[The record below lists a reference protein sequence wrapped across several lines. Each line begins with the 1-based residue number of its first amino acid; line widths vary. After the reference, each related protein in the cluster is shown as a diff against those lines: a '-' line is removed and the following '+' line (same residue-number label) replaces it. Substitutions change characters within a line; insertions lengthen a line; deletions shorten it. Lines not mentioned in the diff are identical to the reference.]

1 MRRAVLLLLLAGVPL
16 VGAAQGPTSPAPQG
30 PTLRASVDQV
40 VVDVVVTDAAGQP
53 VSGLT
58 AADFEIVER
67 GRPQAIATFAEVVL
81 PLVRR
86 EVALPSPGDIRTN
99 QRAGESRVYVLLLD
113 DANVRL
119 ERSPVVQNAARR
131 FLARYV
137 QPGDLVAVLT
147 TTGLG
152 ATRQEPTEDLALVDA
167 AIARFAG
174 VMTEAFESASTQR
187 AARAYASRNADPMST
202 RRTSTTLI
210 DDGSVDVKDD
220 ARDEGRERASLT
232 LRTLENVAESLAHIP
247 GRRKTV
253 LFFSEGPLVPVRDTE
268 MLATE
273 ARVLAA
279 AARANM
285 AIYALNPTGL
295 DHPTTGDSRGLEGV
309 PGSLDSLATQ
319 RSRDL
324 NLGVNGVVVQ
334 RRLMAAAVL
343 QNLAGSTGGVAT
355 IDQTNLD
362 GALDRIATDSSHYY
376 LLGYAP
382 ADAKREGR
390 YRPIEVRLK
399 KPGYKVSAR
408 KGYVE
413 ADDKAL
419 RKAKDKEKGKGG
431 AAGPLADLIRRP
443 VPTAGLPLSA
453 QAIVLPGGRN
463 NVRVVVEVGPQALLR
478 DGGTDGP
485 ATALDLVIVPV
496 ATGGQVMPAVE
507 GTAPL
512 GVPGIDAATIR
523 ERGLRIMQTLTL
535 APGRYQLR
543 IAARETGR
551 DTTGSVIAEAIVP
564 AADAGL
570 GMSPL
575 VLSSRQAGRIP
586 SATRDAALET
596 ALGGRPPT
604 TARAFDTADTVSA
617 YAELIDAG
625 ASTVRPVEV
634 STVIR
639 TAGGRELVR
648 SPQPNANQG
657 VAAGRSFAYVVDLP
671 LKSLAPGRY
680 TLRVEARVAGES
692 AIVARETDF
701 EVRSAAAP

>member
-1 MRRAVLLLLLAGVPL
+1 MRRAVALLLLTGLPLA
-16 VGAAQGPTSPAPQG
+16 GAAQSPSPQG
-30 PTLRASVDQV
+30 PILRASVDQV
-40 VVDVVVTDAAGQP
+40 VVDVVVTDADGQP

-67 GRPQAIATFAEVVL
+67 GRPQAVATFTEVVL

-86 EVALPSPGDIRTN
+86 DVALPSPGDVRTN
-99 QRAGESRVYVLLLD
+99 QRAAESRVYVLLLD

-152 ATRQEPTEDLALVDA
+152 VTRQEPTEDMALVDA

-174 VMTEAFESASTQR
+174 VATEGFESASAQR
-187 AARAYASRNADPMST
+187 AAQARASRNADPMST

-220 ARDEGRERASLT
+220 ARDEGRERANLT
-232 LRTLENVAESLAHIP
+232 LRTLENVAESLAHVP
-247 GRRKTV
+247 GRRKAV
-253 LFFSEGPLVPVRDTE
+253 LFFSEGPLVPLRDSE
-268 MLATE
+268 MLAAE

-295 DHPTTGDSRGLEGV
+295 DHPTTGDSRGVEGI

-362 GALDRIATDSSHYY
+362 AALERIATDSSHYY
-376 LLGYAP
+376 LLGYTP
-382 ADAKREGR
+382 DDAKREGR

-399 KPGYKVSAR
+399 KPGYTLSAR

-419 RKAKDKEKGKGG
+419 RKAREKGKGG

-443 VPTAGLPLSA
+443 VPTAGLALSA

-463 NVRVVVEVGPQALLR
+463 NVRVVVEVAPQALLA
-478 DGGTDGP
+478 DGAAPGKD
-485 ATALDLVIVPV
+485 AALDLVIVPV
-496 ATGGQVMPAVE
+496 AAGGQVMPAIE
-507 GTAPL
+507 GTAAL
-512 GVPGIDAATIR
+512 AVAGADAATIR
-523 ERGLRIMQTLTL
+523 ERGVRIMQTLTL

-551 DTTGSVIAEAIVP
+551 GTAGSVIAEAIVP

-570 GMSPL
+570 GISPL
-575 VLSSRQAGRIP
+575 VLSSRQAGRVP
-586 SATRDAALET
+586 SATRDPALET

-604 TARAFDTADTVSA
+604 TVRTFDTADTVSA

-625 ASTVRPVEV
+625 AATVRPVQV

-639 TAGGRELVR
+639 AAGGRELVR

-680 TLRVEARVAGES
+680 TLRVEARAAGD
-692 AIVARETDF
+692 AAVVARETDF
-701 EVRSAAAP
+701 EVRSAP

>member
-1 MRRAVLLLLLAGVPL
+1 MKRVVLSLLLAGLPFA
-16 VGAAQGPTSPAPQG
+16 GAAQGPTSPPLPQG

-40 VVDVVVTDAAGQP
+40 VVDVVVTDADGQP

-58 AADFEIVER
+58 AADFEVVER
-67 GRPQAIATFAEVVL
+67 GRPQAIATFAEVSL

-86 EVALPSPGDIRTN
+86 DRALPPAGDIRSN

-113 DANVRL
+113 DANVRQ
-119 ERSPVVQNAARR
+119 ERSPIVQAAARR
-131 FLARYV
+131 FLERYV
-137 QPGDLVAVLT
+137 QAGDLVAVLT

-152 ATRQEPTEDLALVDA
+152 VTRQEPTEDLALADA

-174 VMTEAFESASTQR
+174 VATEGFESASSGR
-187 AARAYASRNADPMST
+187 AQRAYAARNADPMST
-202 RRTSTTLI
+202 RRTSTTLL

-220 ARDEGRERASLT
+220 ARDEGRERANVT

-253 LFFSEGPLVPVRDTE
+253 LFFSEGPLIPLRDSE
-268 MLATE
+268 MLAVE
-273 ARVLAA
+273 GRVLAA

-285 AIYALNPTGL
+285 SIYALNPTGL
-295 DHPTTGDSRGLEGV
+295 DHPMTFDGRGLEAV
-309 PGSLDSLATQ
+309 PGSFDSQAVQ

-343 QNLAGSTGGVAT
+343 QNLAASTGGVAT

-362 GALDRIATDSSHYY
+362 SALERIATDSSHYY

-382 ADAKREGR
+382 ADLKREGR
-390 YRPIEVRLK
+390 YRPLEVRLK
-399 KPGYKVSAR
+399 KPGYTVSAR

-419 RKAKDKEKGKGG
+419 RKARDKEKGG
-431 AAGPLADLIRRP
+431 ATGPLAELIRRP
-443 VPTAGLPLSA
+443 VPTAGLPLGA

-463 NVRVVVEVGPQALLR
+463 NVRVVVEVGAQALLL
-478 DGGTDGP
+478 DGAAGQKGS
-485 ATALDLVIVPV
+485 AIDLVIVPV
-496 ATGGQVMPAVE
+496 AAGGQVMPAVE
-507 GTAPL
+507 GTATL
-512 GVPGIDAATIR
+512 AVPAGDAATIR
-523 ERGLRIMQTLTL
+523 DRGLRLMQTLTL
-535 APGRYQLR
+535 GPGRYQLR
-543 IAARETGR
+543 IAARETVRG
-551 DTTGSVIAEAIVP
+551 TAGSVIVEAIVP

-570 GMSPL
+570 GISPL
-575 VLSSRQAGRIP
+575 VLSSRQAGRVP

-604 TARAFDTADTVSA
+604 TARAFETTDTISA
-617 YAELIDAG
+617 YAELIDGG
-625 ASTVRPVEV
+625 ATTARPVEV

-639 TAGGRELVR
+639 SAGGRELVR

-657 VAAGRSFAYVVDLP
+657 VAPGRSFAYVVDLP
-671 LKSLAPGRY
+671 LTSLAPGRY
-680 TLRVEARVAGES
+680 TLRVEARADGNDQV
-692 AIVARETDF
+692 VARETDF
-701 EVRSAAAP
+701 EVRSAAP

>member
-1 MRRAVLLLLLAGVPL
+1 MRRAVLLLLLTGLPL
-16 VGAAQGPTSPAPQG
+16 AGAAQGPASPPQG
-30 PTLRASVDQV
+30 PILRASVDQV
-40 VVDVVVTDAAGQP
+40 VVDVVVTDAQGQP
-53 VSGLT
+53 VPGLT

-81 PLVRR
+81 PMARR
-86 EVALPSPGDIRTN
+86 EVALPSPGDVRTN

-119 ERSPVVQNAARR
+119 ERSPVVQAAARR

-152 ATRQEPTEDLALVDA
+152 VTRQEPTEDLALADA

-174 VMTEAFESASTQR
+174 AATEGFESASAQR
-187 AARAYASRNADPMST
+187 AARAAATRNADPMST

-220 ARDEGRERASLT
+220 ARDEGRERANIT
-232 LRTLENVAESLAHIP
+232 MRTLENVAESLAHIP

-253 LFFSEGPLVPVRDTE
+253 LFFSEGPLIPLRDSE
-268 MLATE
+268 MLAVE

-285 AIYALNPTGL
+285 AIYPLNPAGL
-295 DHPTTGDSRGLEGV
+295 DHPSAFDGRGLEAV
-309 PGSLDSLATQ
+309 PGSLDSLAVQ

-334 RRLMAAAVL
+334 RRMMAAAVL
-343 QNLAGSTGGVAT
+343 QNLAASTGGVAT
-355 IDQTNLD
+355 IDRTNLD
-362 GALDRIATDSSHYY
+362 AALDRIATDSSHYY
-376 LLGYAP
+376 LLGYSP
-382 ADAKREGR
+382 DDAKREGR
-390 YRPIEVRLK
+390 YRPIEVRLR
-399 KPGYKVSAR
+399 KPGYTVSAR

-419 RKAKDKEKGKGG
+419 RKAREKAKGG

-478 DGGTDGP
+478 DGAATGTD
-485 ATALDLVIVPV
+485 ATLDLVIVPV
-496 ATGGQVMPAVE
+496 AAGGQVMPAVE
-507 GTAPL
+507 GTATL
-512 GVPGIDAATIR
+512 AVPAGDAATIR
-523 ERGLRIMQTLTL
+523 DHGLRLMQTLTL

-543 IAARETGR
+543 IAAREAVRGTA
-551 DTTGSVIAEAIVP
+551 GSVIAEAIVP
-564 AADAGL
+564 ATDAGL
-570 GMSPL
+570 GISPL

-604 TARAFDTADTVSA
+604 TVRTFDTADTLSA
-617 YAELIDAG
+617 YAELVDGG
-625 ASTVRPVEV
+625 ATSVRPVEV

-671 LKSLAPGRY
+671 LQSLAPGRY
-680 TLRVEARVAGES
+680 TLRVEARAAGEN
-692 AIVARETDF
+692 AIVARETNF
-701 EVRSAAAP
+701 EVRSAAP

>member
-1 MRRAVLLLLLAGVPL
+1 MRARRNGGRAVTLAVAL
-16 VGAAQGPTSPAPQG
+16 SLATVTAQQPATPI
-30 PTLRASVDQV
+30 LRASVDQV
-40 VVDVVVTDAAGQP
+40 VVDVVVTDADGQP
-53 VSGLT
+53 VPGLT

-67 GRPQAIATFAEVVL
+67 GRPQPIATFAEVVL

-86 EVALPSPGDIRTN
+86 EVALPSPGDIRSN
-99 QRAGESRVYVLLLD
+99 RRAGESRVYVLLLD

-119 ERSPVVQNAARR
+119 ERSPVVQAAARR
-131 FLARYV
+131 FLERYV

-152 ATRQEPTEDLALVDA
+152 VTRQEPTEDLALVDA

-253 LFFSEGPLVPVRDTE
+253 LFFSEGPLVPIRDTE
-268 MLATE
+268 MLAIE

-285 AIYALNPTGL
+285 SIYALNPVGL
-295 DHPTTGDSRGLEGV
+295 DHPTTGDSRGLEGI

-343 QNLAGSTGGVAT
+343 QNLAASTGGVAT

-362 GALDRIATDSSHYY
+362 AALERIATDSSRYY

-382 ADAKREGR
+382 DDAKREGR
-390 YRPIEVRLK
+390 YRPIEVRLT

-419 RKAKDKEKGKGG
+419 RKAREKGKGG
-431 AAGPLADLIRRP
+431 ASGPLADLIRRP

-463 NVRVVVEVGPQALLR
+463 NVRVVVEVAPRALLL
-478 DGGTDGP
+478 DGA
-485 ATALDLVIVPV
+485 ATGKDATLELVIVPV
-496 ATGGQVMPAVE
+496 AAGGQVMPAVE
-507 GTAPL
+507 GTATL
-512 GVPGIDAATIR
+512 AVPAGDAATIR
-523 ERGLRIMQTLTL
+523 DHGLRLMQTLTL

-543 IAARETGR
+543 IAAREAVRGTA
-551 DTTGSVIAEAIVP
+551 GSVIAEAIVP

-575 VLSSRQAGRIP
+575 VLSSREAGRIP

-604 TARAFDTADTVSA
+604 TIRTFDSADTLSA
-617 YAELIDAG
+617 YAELIDGG
-625 ASTVRPVEV
+625 ATTARPVEV

-639 TAGGRELVR
+639 AAGGRELVR
-648 SPQPNANQG
+648 SPQPNANQN
-657 VAAGRSFAYVVDLP
+657 VAPGRSFAYVVDLP

-680 TLRVEARVAGES
+680 TLRVEARAAGEN

-701 EVRSAAAP
+701 EVRSPGP